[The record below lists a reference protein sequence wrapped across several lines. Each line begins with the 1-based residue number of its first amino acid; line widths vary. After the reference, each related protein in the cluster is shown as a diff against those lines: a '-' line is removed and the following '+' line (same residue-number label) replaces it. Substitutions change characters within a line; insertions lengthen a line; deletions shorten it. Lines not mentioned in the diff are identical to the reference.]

1 MKFLIYGLV
10 DPRTQAVRYVGK
22 STSGLRRPK
31 EHSAPSLLEG
41 VRTHKANW
49 IRTLRAQ
56 GLRPTITVLE
66 EFSDAG
72 PLDVAE
78 VAWIATGRALGWPLT
93 NGADGGVGSPGR
105 VLSAETKAK
114 IGAANKGAKRRSR
127 TPAEIEANRRLHVGK
142 KRSLETKARIAAS
155 KKGALLG
162 VPKSAEHRAKI
173 AAALGPH

>member
-1 MKFLIYGLV
+1 MFGGAFPGL
-10 DPRTQAVRYVGK
+10 PG
-22 STSGLRRPK
+22 
-31 EHSAPSLLEG
+31 
-41 VRTHKANW
+41 
-49 IRTLRAQ
+49 
-56 GLRPTITVLE
+56 
-66 EFSDAG
+66 
-72 PLDVAE
+72 
-78 VAWIATGRALGWPLT
+78 
-93 NGADGGVGSPGR
+93 GGVGSPGR

-173 AAALGPH
+173 AAALKGKTKSETHRAALSAAQLRYLARPK